1 MAVFRRIHVV
11 WRSSILRWEILAFK
25 LVFKDLRQYCMYLTF
40 EYLTDMFIILI
51 SIVGKQMDISEWR
64 MNV

>member
-1 MAVFRRIHVV
+1 
-11 WRSSILRWEILAFK
+11 
-25 LVFKDLRQYCMYLTF
+25 MYLTF

-51 SIVGKQMDISEWR
+51 SIVGKQMDINEWR

>member
-11 WRSSILRWEILAFK
+11 WRSSILRWEILA